1 MRKDISRRQESLAF
15 RKVNFQKSLNEKEDV
30 RDYPRALHHFHR
42 KDTDLY
48 MASTD
53 ELLSILEDEQKK
65 VTHGD
70 EEPNDEGGV
79 ALPDDISEGAKKILE
94 SRAKLPDHMKFL
106 YAQMMKFFH
115 DYSWV
120 TKPSSAMRAL
130 EGKNLAVVL
139 VMMTAKPGYTV
150 EESINRFYDQ
160 LAMFIH
166 LMDEIDTAA
175 LIKRLGEFGLFDIK
189 KFNELKKKIDKLNKT
204 TRNRKE

>member
-1 MRKDISRRQESLAF
+1 MANTEDLLSVLEEEQA
-15 RKVNFQKSLNEKEDV
+15 KVNHAE
-30 RDYPRALHHFHR
+30 
-42 KDTDLY
+42 T
-48 MASTD
+48 
-53 ELLSILEDEQKK
+53 
-65 VTHGD
+65 
-70 EEPNDEGGV
+70 EEPEGTGGV

-120 TKPSSAMRAL
+120 TKPSSAMRAM

-139 VMMTAKPGYTV
+139 VMMTAKPGYNV

-160 LAMFIH
+160 LGLFIH
-166 LMDEIDTAA
+166 LMEEIDTAA

-189 KFNELKKKIDKLNKT
+189 KFNELKKKIDKLNKAAK
-204 TRNRKE
+204 NRKD